1 MNSASILQDK
11 AIRGKITAMTDE
23 NPALTSLWHP
33 FLTGAIAWRERY
45 LFLRARSGSLPVEIN
60 VEQIDC
66 QQSFKPFA
74 DELERAGWPIIQNTG
89 KTYPV
94 VLVLPPP
101 QRDETRALFAQALQ
115 RVSEDGLVVVSMQNS
130 AGAKSGENDLRQLAP
145 NLQSTSKNKC
155 RVFWVNKKNINVT
168 LLHDWLKLDAPRM
181 IEATGFVSRP
191 GIFAWDRIDAASQLL
206 TEHLPK
212 DLAGHGAD
220 LGAGWGYL
228 THTVLSQCENVKAM
242 DVYEAEAR
250 ALECAKSNLAPFEKS
265 IEIYYCWH
273 DVAQGVQGPYDF
285 VISNPPFHQGGVEV
299 QAVGQAF
306 IEAAAK
312 SLKPNGRFYMVA
324 NRHLPYEATLQK
336 HFSRITVLANKDGY
350 KVFEATKLKLK

>member
-1 MNSASILQDK
+1 MASILQDTHN
-11 AIRGKITAMTDE
+11 RGKISAMTDE
-23 NPALTSLWHP
+23 PPAFTALWHP
-33 FLTGAIAWRERY
+33 FLTGAIAWREQA
-45 LFLRARSGSLPVEIN
+45 LFLRARSGLIPAEIKA
-60 VEQIDC
+60 EQIDC

-74 DELERAGWPIIQNTG
+74 DELERAGWPIIQHVR
-89 KTYPV
+89 KTYPI

-115 RVSEDGLVVVSMQNS
+115 QVSEDGLVVVSIQNS

-155 RVFWVNKKNINVT
+155 RVFWVNKKNINEA
-168 LLHDWLKLDAPRM
+168 LLQNWLKLDAPRM
-181 IEATGFVSRP
+181 IESTGFISRP
-191 GIFAWDRIDAASQLL
+191 GIFAWDRIDIASQLL
-206 TEHLPK
+206 TEYLPK

-220 LGAGWGYL
+220 LGAGLGYL
-228 THTVLSQCENVKAM
+228 THTVLSKCENVKAM

-250 ALECAKSNLAPFEKS
+250 ALECAKLNLAAFEKS
-265 IEIYYCWH
+265 VELYYCWH
-273 DVAQGVQGPYDF
+273 DVTRGVQGPYDF
-285 VISNPPFHQGGVEV
+285 LISNPPFHQGAAEV

-324 NRHLPYEATLQK
+324 NRHLPYEAGLKK
-336 HFSRITVLANKDGY
+336 HFSRVSLLATQEGF
-350 KVFEATKLKLK
+350 KVFAAIK

>member
-1 MNSASILQDK
+1 MASILKDK
-11 AIRGKITAMTDE
+11 HNRGKIETMTDE
-23 NPALTSLWHP
+23 NPAFTALWHP
-33 FLTGAIAWRERY
+33 FVTGAITWRDHA
-45 LFLRARSGSLPVEIN
+45 LFLRARSGLAPADIKAEK
-60 VEQIDC
+60 IDC

-74 DELERAGWPIIQNTG
+74 DELESSGFPIIQHVR
-89 KTYPV
+89 KAYPI

-101 QRDETRALFAQALQ
+101 QRDETRALFAQAVQ
-115 RVSEDGLVVVSMQNS
+115 SVSEDGLVVVSMQNS
-130 AGAKSGENDLRQLAP
+130 AGAKSGEKDLRQLAP

-155 RVFWVNKKNINVT
+155 RVFWVNKKEINEA
-168 LLHDWLKLDAPRM
+168 LLQNWLKLDSPRI
-181 IEATGFVSRP
+181 IESTGLISRP
-191 GIFAWDRIDAASQLL
+191 GVFAWDRIDDASKLL

-220 LGAGWGYL
+220 LGAGLGYL
-228 THTVLSQCENVKAM
+228 THTVLSQCENIKAM

-250 ALECAKSNLAPFEKS
+250 ALECARLNLAPFEKA
-265 IEIYYCWH
+265 IEIYYRWH

-306 IEAAAK
+306 IAAAAK

-324 NRHLPYEATLQK
+324 NRHLPYEAGLKKYFTRVNMLDT
-336 HFSRITVLANKDGY
+336 RDGF
-350 KVFEATKLKLK
+350 KVFAAIK

>member
-1 MNSASILQDK
+1 LASILQDK
-11 AIRGKITAMTDE
+11 DNRGKISTMTDE
-23 NPALTSLWHP
+23 NPAFSALWQP
-33 FLTGAIAWRERY
+33 FLTGAIAWREPA
-45 LFLRARSGSLPVEIN
+45 LFLRARSGSIPAGIKA
-60 VEQIDC
+60 EQIDC

-74 DELERAGWPIIQNTG
+74 DELERAGFPIIQHIRRA
-89 KTYPV
+89 YPI

-115 RVSEDGLVVVSMQNS
+115 SVSEDGLVVVSMQNS
-130 AGAKSGENDLRQLAP
+130 AGAKSGEKDLRQLAP

-155 RVFWVNKKNINVT
+155 RVFWVNKNNVDEA
-168 LLHDWLKLDAPRM
+168 LLQSWLKLDSPRM
-181 IEATGFVSRP
+181 MASTGFISRP
-191 GIFAWDRIDAASQLL
+191 GIFAWDRIDEASKLL

-220 LGAGWGYL
+220 LGAGFGYL
-228 THTVLSQCENVKAM
+228 THTVLSQCENIKAM

-250 ALECAKSNLAPFEKS
+250 ALECAKSNLAAFEKT
-265 IEIYYCWH
+265 IEMYYCWH

-324 NRHLPYEATLQK
+324 NRHLPYEAGLK
-336 HFSRITVLANKDGY
+336 KYFSRVNVLAMRDGF
-350 KVFEATKLKLK
+350 KVFAAIK

>member
-1 MNSASILQDK
+1 MIDQ
-11 AIRGKITAMTDE
+11 
-23 NPALTSLWHP
+23 NPAFSALWHP
-33 FLTGAIAWRERY
+33 FLTGAIAWRGQA
-45 LFLRARSGSLPVEIN
+45 LFLRARSGVIPAQIKI
-60 VEQIDC
+60 EQIDC
-66 QQSFKPFA
+66 QQSYKPFS
-74 DELERAGWPIIQNTG
+74 DELERAGFPIIQHIH
-89 KTYPV
+89 KAYPI

-115 RVSEDGLVVVSMQNS
+115 RGSEDGLVVVSMQNS

-155 RVFWVNKKNINVT
+155 RVFWANKKNVNEV
-168 LLHDWLKLDAPRM
+168 LLDDWLKLDAPRR
-181 IEATGFVSRP
+181 IEASGFISRP
-191 GIFAWDRIDAASQLL
+191 GIFAWDRIDIASQLL
-206 TEHLPK
+206 AEHLPK

-220 LGAGWGYL
+220 LGAGLGYL
-228 THTVLSQCENVKAM
+228 THTVLSQCKNVKAM

-250 ALECAKSNLAPFEKS
+250 ALECAKSNLSSFEKS

-273 DVAQGVQGPYDF
+273 DVVQGVQGPYDF

-324 NRHLPYEATLQK
+324 NRHLPYEAGLK
-336 HFSRITVLANKDGY
+336 KYFSQVNVLATREGF
-350 KVFEATKLKLK
+350 KVFAAIR